1 MGVNAR
7 ELVLDM
13 LLSLEREE
21 DYSHRLIKAVLDK
34 YDYLESRE
42 KAFIKRLTEGTLER
56 GLELDYYLNHYSS
69 LPVDKMRPLIRC
81 LMRMSVYQLVYMDA
95 VPDSAVCDE
104 ACKLAARRG
113 FGKLKGFVNGVLRTI
128 SRNKERLPLP
138 DEDRDPVLYDSV
150 KYSMPRWLVELWR
163 REYGRE
169 ITGEILEGLLRIR
182 PVSLRFS
189 LNVPE
194 AERERLRALMGEMGM
209 EAQLSPYLPW
219 VCLVRGAEGAE
230 NLPGFREGK
239 CTVQDIS
246 SVLAVKAA
254 GIRETD
260 FVVDVCAAPGGK
272 SILACEMAGKG
283 RVLARDLSE
292 EKIARIRENGARMK
306 AGNIEI
312 QAFDGTRTDES
323 LLGKADVV
331 LLDVPCSGLGVMG
344 KKRDIKYRIKPENL
358 ESLQALQR
366 QIARASAGYVKPGGT
381 LLYSTCTIHSKENQ
395 AMVRFLTE
403 ELDFEPVSLKEVLP
417 ESILEGKRRT
427 ALRMRESGTMPAVP
441 LTEAQEAACI
451 QLLPGILEADGFF
464 MARFRRKS

>member
-1 MGVNAR
+1 MAASVSGR
-7 ELVLDM
+7 ELILEILLQITRDGEYSHIALKNVLDQ
-13 LLSLEREE
+13 
-21 DYSHRLIKAVLDK
+21 YQYLDK
-34 YDYLESRE
+34 KER
-42 KAFIKRLTEGTLER
+42 AFITRVVDGTLER
-56 GLELDYYLNHYSS
+56 MIELDYIIDQFSKVKVGKMK
-69 LPVDKMRPLIRC
+69 PVIRTI
-81 LMRMSVYQLVYMDA
+81 LRSGVYQLKYMDS
-95 VPDSAVCDE
+95 VPDSAVCNE
-104 ACKLAARRG
+104 AVKLAVMKG
-113 FGKLKGFVNGVLRTI
+113 FQNLKGFVNGVLRNI
-128 SRNKERLPLP
+128 SRNLSEVSFPSGEDGVYNLSVRYSLPEWMLRQWLGEY
-138 DEDRDPVLYDSV
+138 DEETVCRMAEEFLKV
-150 KYSMPRWLVELWR
+150 
-163 REYGRE
+163 
-169 ITGEILEGLLRIR
+169 R
-182 PVSLRFS
+182 PVTIRCSTDRMSRDELIRV
-189 LNVPE
+189 LK
-194 AERERLRALMGEMGM
+194 
-209 EAQLSPYLPW
+209 
-219 VCLVRGAEGAE
+219 AEGVSVREDAD
-230 NLPGFREGK
+230 LPYALHISGFDHLTGLK
-239 CTVQDIS
+239 SFCDGLYQVQDIS
-246 SVLAVKAA
+246 SMQA
-254 GIRETD
+254 GEWAEAREGD
-260 FVVDVCAAPGGK
+260 YVIDVCAAPGGK